1 MDKIKRFVKKETV
14 LSISFVLALIS
25 AFFIPPDGTYI
36 SYIDFRVLALLFSLM
51 TIMAGLNRAGVFYD
65 MGTRMLS
72 RTENTRQLTAVL
84 VALCFVSSMF
94 VTNDVALITFVPFAV
109 MVLEMAGERKHMIFV
124 VVLQTV
130 AANLGSMM
138 TPVGNPQNLY
148 LYSVSKMAFG
158 DFIQTVFPYTALSF
172 LLLSICILA
181 MKKEKIAVSLDSETA
196 KREGK
201 KGDGTEGRPVI
212 KYALLFLVC
221 LGTVLHLVPY
231 QAAFLLTL
239 VTVAVTEKDVLRRV
253 DYSLLLTFVF
263 FFVFIGNMGRI
274 PAVAGSLEQLL
285 AERELEA
292 SILASQVISNVP
304 AAILLSGF
312 TDNYRELLLG
322 VNIGG
327 LGTLIASLAS
337 LISYRYYVHAEGSS
351 KPKYM
356 AVFTAV
362 NAGFLVVL
370 TVFAKIIG

>member
-1 MDKIKRFVKKETV
+1 MDKIKKFIKKETV
-14 LSISFVLALIS
+14 LSISFFMALIS
-25 AFFIPPDGTYI
+25 ACFIPPDGAYV

-51 TIMAGLNRAGVFYD
+51 TIMAGLNKAGLFYD
-65 MGTRMLS
+65 MGKQMLS
-72 RTENTRQLTAVL
+72 KTKNTRQLTAAL
-84 VALCFVSSMF
+84 VALCFFSSML
-94 VTNDVALITFVPFAV
+94 VTNDVALLTFVPFAV
-109 MVLEMAGERKHMIFV
+109 MVLEMAGERKRIIFV

-148 LYSVSKMAFG
+148 LYSVSGMTPVE
-158 DFIQTVFPYTALSF
+158 FIQTVFPYTALSF
-172 LLLSICILA
+172 LLLSVCILA
-181 MKKEKIAVSLDSETA
+181 MKKEEISVSFNRGTMVNGT
-196 KREGK
+196 GK
-201 KGDGTEGRPVI
+201 GRGAERRAIV
-212 KYALLFLVC
+212 KYAVLFLIC
-221 LGTVLHLVPY
+221 LGTVFHLLPY

-239 VTVAVTEKDVLRRV
+239 AVTAATEKDVLRRV

-274 PAVAGSLEQLL
+274 PAVAGSLERLL

-312 TDNYRELLLG
+312 TDNYKELLIG

-337 LISYRYYVHAEGSS
+337 LISYRYYVHSEGSS

-362 NAGFLVVL
+362 NVGFLAVL
-370 TVFAKIIG
+370 TAFAQIAG